1 MSGTLQ
7 FVPDNHIKARNV
19 KGAYAVLV
27 IQTVLMMTAIALIS
41 SSVHC
46 KNVKPCELQTALD
59 FIYLKYNTHPCKYN
73 AIKEMSSGFLGLGII
88 LICWN
93 AILFLLTM
101 CICWWKFGEKKQII
115 AVLILYIII
124 IIGTFAIFIVNLE
137 KYIRFMKER
146 EAQRDVDYIQLENEM
161 MSALEQNFRSDN
173 TSSNDL
179 KSSAWNRFFIEHN
192 CCAVHDVMGTTNDF
206 DNTPWCTTSGSCQD
220 TSSQIPRTCCKDV
233 TLNNYTSAPSTCHAS
248 VNSGTYKPNCMDQVR
263 KRSVKNIDEYQLG
276 ILSLSLL
283 FSMILQILEVTIM
296 TVLLF
301 LPCCG
306 CKNEK

>member
-146 EAQRDVDYIQLENEM
+146 EAQRDV
-161 MSALEQNFRSDN
+161 
-173 TSSNDL
+173 
-179 KSSAWNRFFIEHN
+179 HN